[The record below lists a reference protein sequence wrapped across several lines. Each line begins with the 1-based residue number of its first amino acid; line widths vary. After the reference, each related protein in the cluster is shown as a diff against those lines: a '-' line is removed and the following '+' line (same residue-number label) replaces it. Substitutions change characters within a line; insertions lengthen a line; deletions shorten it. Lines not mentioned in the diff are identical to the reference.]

1 MSAVGALLIGL
12 AVMLLVAVGVLLLL
26 RTSLHQLLV
35 EICGEEHRARF
46 WEQLYSASLL
56 LTVGLAGIFFPPE
69 LGPVNNMLYSLLPMF
84 RAALVGLLLCL
95 AILATTMVQYI
106 AEHDRRRNA
115 PTASS
120 TARR

>member
-1 MSAVGALLIGL
+1 MSAVSTLFIGL
-12 AVMLLVAVGVLLLL
+12 AVMLLVATGVLLLL

-46 WEQLYSASLL
+46 WGQLYSASLL
-56 LTVGLAGIFFPPE
+56 LTVGLAGILFPPE
-69 LGPVNNMLYSLLPMF
+69 EGQVNNMLYSLLPMF

-95 AILATTMVQYI
+95 GILAMTMVQFI
-106 AEHDRRRNA
+106 AENDRRRDA
-115 PTASS
+115 ATASS

>member
-1 MSAVGALLIGL
+1 
-12 AVMLLVAVGVLLLL
+12 VMLLVATGVLLLL

-46 WEQLYSASLL
+46 WGQLYSASLL
-56 LTVGLAGIFFPPE
+56 LTVGLAGILFPPE
-69 LGPVNNMLYSLLPMF
+69 QGQVNNMLYSLLPMF

-95 AILATTMVQYI
+95 GILAMTMMQFI
-106 AEHDRRRNA
+106 AENDRRRNA
-115 PTASS
+115 TTASS

>member
-1 MSAVGALLIGL
+1 MSAVSTLFIGL
-12 AVMLLVAVGVLLLL
+12 VVMLLVATGVLLLL
-26 RTSLHQLLV
+26 RTSLHQLIV

-46 WEQLYSASLL
+46 WGQLYSASLL

-69 LGPVNNMLYSLLPMF
+69 EGQVNNMLYSLLPMF

-95 AILATTMVQYI
+95 GILAMTMVQFI
-106 AEHDRRRNA
+106 TENDRRRNA
-115 PTASS
+115 TTAGS